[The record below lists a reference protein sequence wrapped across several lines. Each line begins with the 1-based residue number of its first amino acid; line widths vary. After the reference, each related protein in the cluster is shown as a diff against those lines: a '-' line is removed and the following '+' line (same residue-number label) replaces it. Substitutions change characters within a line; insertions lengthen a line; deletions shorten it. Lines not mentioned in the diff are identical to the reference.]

1 MRKIAFYSQKGGVGK
16 TSLSF
21 NIGYELS
28 RLGKKTLLVDADPQ
42 ANLSGI
48 LASSPNYT
56 LANVLLREDNPIG
69 LESVPAQSAIY
80 PTAFPNLFILP
91 ANRDLAPAAHIATN
105 AIGGDRRLRQV
116 LSSVTGFDCV
126 LLDSAP
132 TNSLLTLSVL
142 VACDSVYVPLGPGIW
157 DVEAIGKT
165 QATVAEIQ
173 QSMEIGVSVAGIVL
187 NRWTKNKVAKNVA
200 AEMESLFAGK
210 VLGTIP
216 EGVKLSEANFRKLP
230 IGVYA
235 PESPIA
241 DSFKTIARNLLS
253 WQIQKVA

>member
-1 MRKIAFYSQKGGVGK
+1 MRKIAFFSEKGGVGK
-16 TSLSF
+16 STLSF

-28 RLGKKTLLVDADPQ
+28 RLGKKTLLIDADPQ
-42 ANLSGI
+42 SNISGI
-48 LASSPNYT
+48 LASSPTYT

-91 ANRDLAPAAHIATN
+91 ANRDLAPAAHVAT
-105 AIGGDRRLRQV
+105 ASIGGDRRLRQV
-116 LSSVTGFDCV
+116 LSSITGFDCV
-126 LLDSAP
+126 LLDSGP
-132 TNSLLTLSVL
+132 TISPLTLCVL
-142 VACDSVYVPLGPGIW
+142 AACDSVYVPVCPGLW
-157 DVEAIGKT
+157 DVSAIGKVKS
-165 QATVAEIQ
+165 TVAEIQ
-173 QSMEIGVSVAGIVL
+173 QSMEIGVSVAGLVL
-187 NRWTKNKVAKNVA
+187 SRWTRSKVAKTVS